1 MAAKMNERESFLL
14 SGSSPSMVS
23 PTKNSLEGLVYHT
36 HTHTHKPNKCIRNIS
51 VTTQDVTLVLAP
63 RTLHLLSHE

>member
-1 MAAKMNERESFLL
+1 MAAKMNERKSFLL

-36 HTHTHKPNKCIRNIS
+36 HTHTHTSPIN
-51 VTTQDVTLVLAP
+51 VLE
-63 RTLHLLSHE
+63 TSLSQLRM